1 MSGTSLG
8 GCPTGEARLTA
19 GYRLSAPHVIHTVGP
34 IWRGGG
40 AGERQSLEN
49 CYRSCLAIARRRG
62 FRDIAFP
69 AIATGIYGLPGQEA
83 AEIDVA
89 TVISHLARHRS
100 PELIIFVCFDPAT
113 LEAYRKAL
121 GKLALM
127 PASAFA
133 ADTVSGEV
141 PQMSVSEAS
150 NAAALSDAQKAAV
163 EDVVRHLLTAKEPD
177 LVVKAAQEM
186 RRRQEAESASKNQA
200 AVTGN
205 HDQLFADPT
214 APVGGNPNGDVT
226 VVEFFDYQCSY
237 CKMTQEAVSKL
248 LDTDK
253 NVKLIYK
260 EYPILGPD
268 SIQGSKAALASV
280 KQGKYMKFHD
290 TLMNTKG
297 HLSSE
302 IILTV
307 AKETGLDVEK
317 LKEDMADDSIER
329 TMHANVV
336 LAGDIGARGTPAFV
350 IGEQMF
356 GGAMKYEQMQQ
367 AVEDAR
373 QKQRK

>member
-1 MSGTSLG
+1 M
-8 GCPTGEARLTA
+8 A
-19 GYRLSAPHVIHTVGP
+19 
-34 IWRGGG
+34 
-40 AGERQSLEN
+40 
-49 CYRSCLAIARRRG
+49 
-62 FRDIAFP
+62 
-69 AIATGIYGLPGQEA
+69 
-83 AEIDVA
+83 
-89 TVISHLARHRS
+89 
-100 PELIIFVCFDPAT
+100 
-113 LEAYRKAL
+113 
-121 GKLALM
+121 
-127 PASAFA
+127 
-133 ADTVSGEV
+133 
-141 PQMSVSEAS
+141 
-150 NAAALSDAQKAAV
+150 
-163 EDVVRHLLTAKEPD
+163 
-177 LVVKAAQEM
+177 
-186 RRRQEAESASKNQA
+186 
-200 AVTGN
+200 
-205 HDQLFADPT
+205 
-214 APVGGNPNGDVT
+214 
-226 VVEFFDYQCSY
+226 
-237 CKMTQEAVSKL
+237 QEAVSKL

-253 NVKLIYK
+253 NVRLIYK

-302 IILTV
+302 IILKV

-336 LAGDIGARGTPAFV
+336 LAGEIGARGTPAFV